1 MGVNPIHYWTSGN
14 TAEVDFVIQLDE
26 LILPVEVKSG
36 LNVRSHS
43 MQVYRGRYIPKVA
56 VRFSMQNL
64 KHDNGLL
71 NVPLYLIDQLPE
83 FIKIISA
90 PD

>member
-1 MGVNPIHYWTSGN
+1 
-14 TAEVDFVIQLDE
+14 
-26 LILPVEVKSG
+26 
-36 LNVRSHS
+36 